1 MQDFVET
8 LGSRIKALRLSHSLS
23 QGEVGAS
30 VGVSKAS
37 VSQWE
42 LGFAVPRGE
51 HLVRLANCLGT
62 TPGALWGDAS
72 HLAMPLNEELL
83 TMAISCLE
91 VGAGENFARLTPAKK
106 SKLILYLYNRGERLS
121 KQEVIALLALMA

>member
-1 MQDFVET
+1 MQDSIET
-8 LGSRIKALRLSHSLS
+8 LGSRIKSLRQSHSLT
-23 QGEVGAS
+23 QGEVGVI

-62 TPGALWGDAS
+62 TPGRLWGDAS
-72 HLAMPLNEELL
+72 QIAMPLNEELL
-83 TMAISCLE
+83 ALAISCLE
-91 VGAGENFARLTPAKK
+91 DGAGESFARITPANKA
-106 SKLILYLYNRGERLS
+106 KLILYLYNRGERLS
-121 KQEVIALLALMA
+121 KQEVIALLALIA